1 MIVCVW
7 GGDWEKVNS
16 GYPRLARL
24 PLDGLNAGKKR
35 RLPVEEEKY
44 VKETVIQ
51 FLPLF

>member
-1 MIVCVW
+1 M
-7 GGDWEKVNS
+7 GKANS
-16 GYPRLARL
+16 GYPELARL
-24 PLDGLNAGKKR
+24 PLDGRMLVKR